1 MSGPLVSILIPTYN
15 GERFLRST
23 LRSAVE
29 QSYKDLEI
37 LVGDDASTDRTPEI
51 LSAAAASDERI
62 RVLSHPT
69 NLGPYENP
77 LSLLRAARGEYI
89 KFLLHD
95 DVLATDCVRDLVRG
109 MQSAPDVSMAFS
121 RRSLINEDGRPVP
134 GHEFPQLTDRP
145 GLIQGRELGDAML
158 ESCTNVI
165 GEFSTVLFR
174 RDALTEADPWQIDG
188 RRLDAVTDVKVWLQL
203 LARGPAFYT
212 PRTLSRF
219 RVHSGQNTWNP
230 RFLSRGERD
239 WVRMIDW
246 GFRLGFLQ
254 DEAKLRRAYG
264 QVLQLAAARA
274 AGLLAGPDHGAA
286 LEAVFLA
293 TAALV
298 ELGSG
303 RTADAEQGL
312 DTRAHEPALLGRF
325 AQGVDVWTRRYP
337 VALAAPALDAEEM
350 SATVRALRAIAA
362 EGVAE
367 KLVIA
372 VPQQVLQ
379 DAVPL
384 VEAALAEGPDVDVEL
399 IPSDEP
405 ARVLA
410 EPWLAVGPG
419 SCAWH
424 QGRATAVWNTD
435 AVATVRE
442 AVLA

>member
-15 GERFLRST
+15 GERFLRPT

-29 QSYKDLEI
+29 QSYKDVEI

-51 LSAAAASDERI
+51 LAAAAAADPRI
-62 RVLSHPT
+62 RVISHPD

-77 LSLLRAARGEYI
+77 LHLLRAAQGEYV

-121 RRSLINEDGRPVP
+121 LRSLIGEDGRPVP
-134 GHEFPQLTDRP
+134 GHEFPQLIDRP
-145 GLIQGRELGDAML
+145 GLIDGRELGNAIL
-158 ESCTNVI
+158 ESCSNVV

-188 RRLDAVTDVKVWLQL
+188 RRLDVLTDVKVWLQL
-203 LARGPAFYT
+203 MARGPAFYT

-219 RVHSGQNTWNP
+219 RHHPGQNTWNP

-239 WVRMIDW
+239 WVRLIDW
-246 GFRLGFLQ
+246 GSRLGFLR
-254 DEAKLRRAYG
+254 DEAQRRRAYG
-264 QVLQLAAARA
+264 KVLQLAAGRT

-303 RTADAEQGL
+303 RTADVEQGL
-312 DTRAHEPALLGRF
+312 DTRAHQPALLGRL
-325 AQGVDVWTRRYP
+325 AQSLDVWTRTFP
-337 VALAAPALDAEEM
+337 VALAAPAVEAAEIA
-350 SATVRALRAIAA
+350 STVEALRAIAA

-367 KLVIA
+367 KLLIA
-372 VPQQVLQ
+372 VPRQALQ
-379 DAVPL
+379 EAASL
-384 VEAALAEGPDVDVEL
+384 IEAALREGPDIDVEL
-399 IPSDEP
+399 VPSDEP
-405 ARVLA
+405 ARLLA
-410 EPWLAVGPG
+410 DPWLAVGPG
-419 SCAWH
+419 ACAWH
-424 QGRATAVWNTD
+424 EGRATAVWNTAA
-435 AVATVRE
+435 AVRTRE
-442 AVLA
+442 AVPA